1 MTGEAAAYLN
11 TLTRCFGPRLA
22 AVAPTQTA
30 NLLQTDLEAVV
41 GEKEVS
47 EYRLGVAPFLETE
60 LTVQPLAAG
69 KTTQPLGF
77 LRKKLVKHVCY
88 VGETVKTALSITS
101 HLPRPISVDG
111 VRMFLLTSERYE
123 AVHRVAHGLIEE
135 EDSFRVLAVDGPVEI
150 TPGQNTLKFEWTPMT
165 IGHYILGTV
174 EVQWKEASFHFDSSA
189 LRRPVQ
195 SVEVMPSEPSQ
206 TIELSPLFLIPGH
219 TQQVRLAFHSGSDI
233 VKEGKVELV
242 CSGGLK
248 VVPPGQEISDD
259 AWCESCSV
267 PLEACGPDAEIILLT
282 SVKSDSNGMR
292 RPTPGASP
300 QQSLSF
306 DDGFVQTMKARV
318 TTRYHHARYDELI
331 SKGAEPES
339 DPMSTLLEAM
349 VTTLDRPALT
359 VSQSNAC
366 SYDDEH
372 VMVSVTLHCNT
383 PVPFFLKEWSVNFP
397 TLLKVAE
404 DGDLNQQMFGQAV
417 AEGEELF
424 FGFNCVRKEFRSSSD
439 LDEEPILH
447 VILQDELGKTFRQ
460 VLPLT
465 LNTLFE
471 KMHKEDKYVSMNTA
485 LAELTCSAQEGVV
498 GSPVNFAF
506 EVDLSGLS
514 AIKPRNSSGGSNGSA
529 VKNTSRLP
537 IVYTVVCD
545 EADWILGGRVQGLVD
560 RNRDSG
566 KFRLDFV
573 GIPTQS
579 GLIKRWPKILL
590 EYDASDSGG
599 DKSMPLPP
607 ITVNSRYPELF
618 RSLAYTHHAA
628 LACTTLLEV

>member
-22 AVAPTQTA
+22 AVAPTKTA

-60 LTVQPLAAG
+60 LTIQPFSAG
-69 KTTQPLGF
+69 KTAQPLGF
-77 LRKKLVKHVCY
+77 LRKKLVKHFLY
-88 VGETVKTALSITS
+88 VGETVKATLSITS
-101 HLPRPISVDG
+101 HLPRPITVDG

-135 EDSFRVLAVDGPVEI
+135 EDSFRVLPVDGPIEI
-150 TPGQNTLKFEWTPMT
+150 QPGKNTLKFEWTPMT

-174 EVQWKEASFHFDSSA
+174 EMQWKEASFHFDSSA

-195 SVEVMPSEPSQ
+195 SVEVMPSEPTQ
-206 TIELSPLFLIPGH
+206 TVELSPLFLIPGH
-219 TQQVRLAFHSGSDI
+219 TQQVRLVFHSGSDN
-233 VKEGKVELV
+233 VKEGKVELI
-242 CSGGLK
+242 CSDGLR
-248 VVPPGQEISDD
+248 VVPPGEEASND
-259 AWCESCSV
+259 AWCDSCSV
-267 PLEACGPDAEIILLT
+267 ALQGCGPET
-282 SVKSDSNGMR
+282 EVVFRTFVRTDSMR
-292 RPTPGASP
+292 RSASYDSPGGSP
-300 QQSLSF
+300 QQSRSL
-306 DDGFVQTMKARV
+306 DDNIVQTMQARV
-318 TTRYHHARYDELI
+318 TTLYHHARYDELV

-359 VSQSNAC
+359 VSQSDAY
-366 SYDDEH
+366 SYDDDH

-383 PVPFFLKEWSVNFP
+383 PVPFFLKEWNVNFP
-397 TLLKVAE
+397 ALVKVAD
-404 DGDLNQQMFGQAV
+404 DGDLNQQMFGHAI

-424 FGFNCVRKEFRSSSD
+424 FGFKCIRNKLVSSSD

-447 VILQDELGKTFRQ
+447 VILQDDLGKTFRQ

-471 KMHKEDKYVSMNTA
+471 QMRKEDEYASMNTA
-485 LAELTCSAQEGVV
+485 TAELNCSAQEGVV
-498 GSPVNFAF
+498 GSPVKFTY

-514 AIKPRNSSGGSNGSA
+514 AINGRLSSVGSDDIKG
-529 VKNTSRLP
+529 LP
-537 IVYTVVCD
+537 IVYTIICD

-560 RNRDSG
+560 RNSDSG
-566 KFRLDFV
+566 KFKLDFV
-573 GIPTQS
+573 GIPTRS
-579 GLIKRWPKILL
+579 GLIERWPDIKLV
-590 EYDASDSGG
+590 YDASDFGG
-599 DKSMPLPP
+599 GKSMTLPP
-607 ITVNSRYPELF
+607 ITIHSRYPELF